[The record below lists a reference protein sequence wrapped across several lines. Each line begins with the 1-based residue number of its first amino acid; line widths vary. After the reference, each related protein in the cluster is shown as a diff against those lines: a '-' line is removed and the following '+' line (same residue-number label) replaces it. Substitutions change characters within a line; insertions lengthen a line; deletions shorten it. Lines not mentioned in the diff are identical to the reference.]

1 LISWF
6 FFQQQRKIYIHDLP
20 ARSISILI
28 QQAKIPQKQSAET
41 RIILEALKPNE
52 SFCKNPKTKTLRKTE
67 KTKQQYSKNIV

>member
-6 FFQQQRKIYIHDLP
+6 CFQQQRKIYIHDLP

-52 SFCKNPKTKTLRKTE
+52 SFCKNPKTLRKTE